1 MGKVLVLG
9 GTRYFGKRLV
19 NLLLE
24 EGVHKVTVA
33 TRGRTEADFKG
44 PVSRMVVDRS
54 DEESLAKAA
63 AAGPWDIVYDN
74 ICYSPNEAMAAVRAF
89 DGKVGRYVVT
99 STLSVYEFGKSPLT
113 EADFDPYSYAWKSAG
128 REELEYGE
136 GKRQAEAA
144 FFREAGFPVAAM
156 RIPIV
161 LGPDDYTR
169 RLHFHVERVMKGTPI
184 GLPNADAAMSF
195 ISSAE
200 TAAFLHWL
208 GSADVTGPI
217 NAGSV
222 GAPTLNQIF
231 TWIEEATGKRALIV
245 PEGEAGQD
253 NDSPFG
259 VPSSWVMDISKATAA
274 GYRFGA
280 TKDWMPELIRRI
292 AEGKA

>member
-24 EGVHKVTVA
+24 EGLHEVTVA
-33 TRGRTEADFKG
+33 TRGRTEADFEG
-44 PVSRMVVDRS
+44 LVNRMVVDRS
-54 DEESLAKAA
+54 DKESLVKAA
-63 AAGPWDIVYDN
+63 AAGPWDVVYDN
-74 ICYSPNEAMAAVRAF
+74 ICYSPKEALDAVRAF
-89 DGKVGRYVVT
+89 DGKVGKYVLT
-99 STLSVYEFGKSPLT
+99 STLSVYDFGKSPLT
-113 EADFDPYSYAWKSAG
+113 EEDFDPYTYVWKTAD
-128 REELEYGE
+128 RDDLDYGE

-169 RLHFHVERVMKGTPI
+169 RLHFHVERVMNGTPI
-184 GLPNADAAMSF
+184 GLPDATASISF

-208 GSADVTGPI
+208 GSTDVTGPI
-217 NAGSV
+217 NAGSD
-222 GAPTLNQIF
+222 GALTLNELF
-231 TWIEEATGKRALIV
+231 ALIERATGKRAVIV
-245 PEGEAGQD
+245 PEGEAGQE
-253 NDSPFG
+253 NASPFG
-259 VPSSWVMDISKATAA
+259 VPSSWVMDISKAKAA
-274 GYRFGA
+274 GYRFEK
-280 TKDWMPELIRRI
+280 TMDWMPDLILRI